1 MFYHLMYLKISIF
14 FNLTTLLVMRKK
26 KKNKKSYDYS
36 GPPKPVV
43 IQELRKICP
52 LNEYRV
58 IRPDELK
65 PLKLLSDAL
74 LDKMD
79 SVLLACSGSSED
91 RACYMLNGNRVD
103 FKDSAIDQM
112 PFAFFCSG
120 STPLTSGSLTQHGD
134 WSNRSDKTPPL
145 EFWEQIS
152 SSGIGQ
158 CFPLQEMPTSPS
170 GSIID
175 LKIKSQ
181 LDAFEDSVS
190 HLKKIFGV

>member
-1 MFYHLMYLKISIF
+1 MCLKINNFAELIF
-14 FNLTTLLVMRKK
+14 LLVLSKK
-26 KKNKKSYDYS
+26 KKSKKSYNFS
-36 GPPKPVV
+36 GPPNLTA

-65 PLKLLSDAL
+65 QLKLLPDAL

-103 FKDSAIDQM
+103 FKDGAIDQM

-134 WSNRSDKTPPL
+134 WTNRSDKSPPL

-158 CFPLQEMPTSPS
+158 CFPLQEMPTRHS
-170 GSIID
+170 GRID
-175 LKIKSQ
+175 DLNIKSQ
-181 LDAFEDSVS
+181 WDAFEDSVS
-190 HLKKIFGV
+190 YLKKKFGV